1 MAEVKFVSTASKD
14 HEYKNL
20 SLQGGIVALQKL
32 FSDEDKENGISI
44 ITKNNAE
51 AEYPYISICGQHG
64 YRRQKVRVLL
74 TRNKGSTL
82 FADGNT
88 PNAIVI
94 YNFWQEHRLIRSGCE
109 RIVTE
114 VKFVSTASKDQY
126 AKIVVEVK
134 FVSTRRQNHNEK
146 IVIPLDTFLGSCE
159 AVFILS

>member
-1 MAEVKFVSTASKD
+1 MAEVKFVSRASKD

-20 SLQGGIVALQKL
+20 SLQGEIVALQRL
-32 FSDEDKENGISI
+32 FSDEDKKNGISI

-51 AEYPYISICGQHG
+51 AECPYISICRQHG

>member
-1 MAEVKFVSTASKD
+1 M
-14 HEYKNL
+14 
-20 SLQGGIVALQKL
+20 
-32 FSDEDKENGISI
+32 
-44 ITKNNAE
+44 
-51 AEYPYISICGQHG
+51 
-64 YRRQKVRVLL
+64 LL

-94 YNFWQEHRLIRSGCE
+94 YNFSQEHKLIRSGCA
-109 RIVTE
+109 RIVAE
-114 VKFVSTASKDQY
+114 IKFVSTASKDQY

-159 AVFILS
+159 AVFIMS